1 MKTLLKYFAAIV
13 VAAAALACVS
23 ENPNVDPTPVP
34 PVDGR
39 EVGTLSLDAQSFG
52 LTVESRNEEID
63 NTPSAATRSNGN
75 VDVDTYTVEI
85 IDTKTGAAA
94 VEPFLYG
101 NRPADPIELPV
112 GSYRLKVTSGTTP
125 DTAWEGEEN
134 TPTYGVEHDFSI
146 AKGKSTELG
155 MLTCRPLSVKVTV
168 AYRQSLYELLSADT
182 EADVV
187 LAGEHDLVFTKDE
200 ARAGYLRPLHTG
212 ADEANDL
219 VLYLTTVYEGKQITR
234 QPLKVTNNAKAGE
247 WRKITIYLENGESGS
262 IIINAEIE
270 TWVNGETIDIDVQ
283 QLATISEATIP
294 DDSDPNAPKIVWTKT
309 DELLRDK
316 VELTADSYDENGY
329 YTGDARVTI
338 HATDPMTRFLLEV
351 TTDNAAVQAILEENE
366 LASEVDLFTVD
377 GKARSRLRLWGFPVV
392 NLGVT
397 ERTFDLAPLVK
408 VIFDYEGTHTF
419 RMTVT
424 DGKNRRSTTELIFE
438 VDKSGGDDPN
448 IRWIGNDIDVR
459 HEVVQGLQV
468 EIKITASKGIKSLL
482 VEIEGALG
490 EGLPTVNIPSKFD
503 LVDPE
508 ATQAGLSKILG
519 PYDEATGMGFGF
531 PVGDDVRNQTAILFP
546 ITSFMPLMSTFKG
559 DTDFRLTV
567 IDNEGNT
574 ITKTVMLHVN

>member
-1 MKTLLKYFAAIV
+1 MKTLLKYFAAIL

-39 EVGTLSLDAQSFG
+39 EVGTLSLGAQSFG

-134 TPTYGVEHDFSI
+134 TPTYGIEYDFSI

-212 ADEANDL
+212 TDEANDL

-283 QLATISEATIP
+283 QLATIAEATIP
-294 DDSDPNAPKIVWTKT
+294 DDGDPNAPKIVWSKT
-309 DELLRDK
+309 DEPIREK
-316 VELTADSYDENGY
+316 VVLTADSYNEDGY
-329 YTGDARVTI
+329 YLGDANVTVK
-338 HATDPMTRFLLEV
+338 ATDPMQRFMLEV
-351 TTDNAAVQAILEENE
+351 TTDNAAVKTLLEENE
-366 LASEVDLFTVD
+366 LASAVDLFTVE
-377 GKARSRLRLWGFPVV
+377 GKARSRLRLWGFPTI
-392 NLGVT
+392 NLNVT
-397 ERTFDLAPLVK
+397 TRTFDLAPLVK

-419 RMTVT
+419 KMTVT
-424 DGKNRRSTTELIFE
+424 DERNRRTTTELTFE
-438 VDKSGGDDPN
+438 VDKSGGADPN
-448 IRWIGNDIDVR
+448 IIWVGNNIDVR
-459 HEVVQGLQV
+459 QEAYAGLQV
-468 EIKITASKGIKSLL
+468 VIRVKAKEGIRSLKVGISGTLASDPTELSG
-482 VEIEGALG
+482 LG
-490 EGLPTVNIPSKFD
+490 LADSFD

-508 ATQAGLSKILG
+508 STREGLGAALKGL
-519 PYDEATGMGFGF
+519 GF
-531 PVGDDVRNQTAILFP
+531 PVGDDVRGKAEI
-546 ITSFMPLMSTFKG
+546 SFDISTFMG
-559 DTDFRLTV
+559 LLGSFPGNNDFKLTV
-567 IDNEGNT
+567 TDNTGQMCE
-574 ITKTVMLHVN
+574 KTLMLYVPEN

>member
-1 MKTLLKYFAAIV
+1 MKTLLKYFAAIL

-23 ENPNVDPTPVP
+23 EKPNVDPTPEP

-63 NTPSAATRSNGN
+63 NTPGAATRSNGN
-75 VDVDTYTVEI
+75 VDIDTYTVEI

-101 NRPADPIELPV
+101 NRPTDPIELPV

-187 LAGEHDLVFTKDE
+187 LSDTHSLVFEKDE

-247 WRKITIYLENGESGS
+247 WRKITIYLENGESGT

-283 QLATISEATIP
+283 QLATISEAVIP
-294 DDSDPNAPKIVWTKT
+294 DDSDPNAPKIVWSAT
-309 DELLRDK
+309 DELVRDK

-329 YTGDARVTI
+329 YTGDANLTV

-351 TTDNAAVQAILEENE
+351 TTDNAAVQTILEENE
-366 LASEVDLFTVD
+366 LAGEVDLFTVD
-377 GKARSRLRLWGFPVV
+377 GKARTRLRLWGFPVV

-397 ERTFDLAPLVK
+397 DRTFDLDPLFK
-408 VIFDYEGTHTF
+408 VVFDYEGTHTF
-419 RMTVT
+419 KMTIT
-424 DGKNRRSTTELIFE
+424 DAANRRSTTELILE
-438 VDKSGGDDPN
+438 VDKSGGADPN
-448 IRWIGNDIDVR
+448 IIWVGNNIDVR
-459 HEVVQGLQV
+459 HEAYDGLQV
-468 EIKITASKGIKSLL
+468 VIRVKAKEGIRSLKVGISGTLASDPTELSG
-482 VEIEGALG
+482 LG
-490 EGLPTVNIPSKFD
+490 LADSFD

-508 ATQAGLSKILG
+508 STREGLGAALKGL
-519 PYDEATGMGFGF
+519 GF
-531 PVGDDVRNQTAILFP
+531 PVGDDVRGKAAISFDITTFMGLLGSFP
-546 ITSFMPLMSTFKG
+546 GNNDFK
-559 DTDFRLTV
+559 LTV
-567 IDNEGNT
+567 TDNKGQVCE
-574 ITKTVMLHVN
+574 KTLMLYVPEN